1 MHNLDLRDDVASVLR
16 SMSRNG
22 VLRKADRDNLTRLL
36 EAHELPLVE
45 TVQRILLGQ
54 LERLGLVAE
63 FQDALKNGTSD
74 TISYLKQATPNPRLF
89 LVNALDQALQ
99 EMSTPFSG
107 LSL

>member
-1 MHNLDLRDDVASVLR
+1 MQEVDFRDDVICILR
-16 SMSRNG
+16 VMSRDG

-36 EAHELPLVE
+36 QEHELPLVD
-45 TVQRILLGQ
+45 TVQRIVLEQ

-63 FQDALKNGTSD
+63 FQDALKKGTSD

-89 LVNALDQALQ
+89 LVNALDQALH

-107 LSL
+107 RSL